1 MSPRDEFHASVVM
14 SLFRSPS
21 SRVVRVPVNNPVQ
34 VSNPLR
40 RDLPPALF
48 PAACTLV
55 LFGATGDLVRR
66 KLLPALYNLACD
78 GFLPPRLLT
87 IGAARKPF
95 SDEQFRQEMLKAVNE
110 HSRRKPVL
118 PGVWQDFAE
127 GLFYQQVRFDESSD
141 YGALGRRLAELEG
154 QGRGAKGGRLFYLAT
169 DPAFFAPVVQHL
181 AQVGLIRRAKGPM
194 PSLGEGSAQGRVAA
208 DRVIVE
214 KPFGRDLDSAR
225 DLNRRLAEVLDESQ
239 IFRIDHYLGKE
250 TVQNI
255 LALRF
260 ANAIFEPLW
269 NRRYVDHVQIT
280 VAERDGM
287 EGRRGQYYD
296 SAGAARDMLQN
307 HMMQLLALTAM
318 EPPAGMNAQAIR
330 DEKVKV
336 LRAIAPLGQG
346 ACAHCA
352 ELLQRSAKA
361 FPDPGSH
368 VDDVSDFGFC
378 VNKQCNACVRGQ
390 YAGGMLGDV
399 RIKAYR
405 EEECVNPESNTE
417 TFVGVRLFV
426 ETWRW
431 SGVPFYLRTGK
442 RLAKRLTEIAIQF
455 RQPPMAMFDAA
466 EAIPHQRNQLV
477 LRVQPDEGV
486 SLSLAAKMPGM
497 RMRLQPVKMDFRY
510 GSVFG
515 ADPPE
520 AYERLLLDA
529 MLGDATLFIRA
540 DEVDYAWQLLT
551 PMLQA
556 WEHGP
561 APRFPNYEPGSW
573 GPPQADKLFISP
585 GSGWRRL

>member
-1 MSPRDEFHASVVM
+1 MGV
-14 SLFRSPS
+14 L
-21 SRVVRVPVNNPVQ
+21 VNHPVQ
-34 VSNPLR
+34 VANPVR

-48 PAACTLV
+48 PAGCTLV
-55 LFGATGDLVRR
+55 LFGATGDLVKR
-66 KLLPALYNLACD
+66 KLLPALYNLARD
-78 GFLPPRLLT
+78 GFLPPRFLT
-87 IGAARKPF
+87 IGAARKPL
-95 SDEQFRQEMLKAVNE
+95 SDEQFRQDMFKAVSE

-118 PGVWQDFAE
+118 PEVWRDFAE
-127 GLFYQQVRFDESSD
+127 GLFYQQVRFEEPGD
-141 YGALGRRLAELEG
+141 YGALGRRLAELES
-154 QGRGAKGGRLFYLAT
+154 QGRGAKEGGRLFYLAT
-169 DPAFFAPVVQHL
+169 DPAFFATVVRHL
-181 AQVGLIRRAKGPM
+181 AQGGLIRRPKIPVLG
-194 PSLGEGSAQGRVAA
+194 LGEGTAQGRVTA

-225 DLNRRLAEVLDESQ
+225 ALNRRLTEALDESQ

-318 EPPAGMNAQAIR
+318 EPPVGMNVQAIR

-352 ELLQRSAKA
+352 ESLQRIANASS
-361 FPDPGSH
+361 DPASH
-368 VDDVSDFGFC
+368 DHDPSDSGFC

-390 YAGGMLGDV
+390 YAGGMLGNV
-399 RIKAYR
+399 KIRAYR
-405 EEECVNPESNTE
+405 EEECVNPQSNTE

-510 GSVFG
+510 GSAFG

-520 AYERLLLDA
+520 AYERLMLDA

-561 APRFPNYEPGSW
+561 PPRFPNYEPGTW
-573 GPPQADKLFISP
+573 GPQQADKLFVNAD
-585 GSGWRRL
+585 SGWRRL